1 MSHDLGLEV
10 PQILPNRFAKLHR
23 LSVARARSMCQA
35 ACPALP
41 PRLTL
46 HLPCLCLAFLL
57 PLPEPAEGTTFLLPL
72 LLQVSDPAYAQDG
85 GERQAAE
92 QRLWLDALSQPN
104 VLPLLVQYACHC
116 VAASTPAVT
125 LAAVAQ
131 ADDALIYAVRL
142 LLHLVTP
149 PPAAAS
155 AAPAADDPA
164 AAARQLRG
172 RRRQLLLADGTLQ
185 LLHELLRVAKLRP
198 AVPPVNCKP
207 HELLDTARY
216 CLSCACCFI
225 LCVSDGG

>member
-1 MSHDLGLEV
+1 
-10 PQILPNRFAKLHR
+10 
-23 LSVARARSMCQA
+23 MCQA